1 MMPLSFLQSLH
12 ARLALLVAAALISA
26 CSTTPSTAPLV
37 PAQQISAPTAA
48 AAPVAQ
54 AAATPQPSA
63 NTQDAS
69 ATLKPVLG
77 PDGELVMEPPP
88 FETTAK
94 PIVNRDLW
102 VRIRSGFKMQDLQT
116 PLAEDRTRWYAAQ
129 TAYFNRMAARS
140 SRYLFHIVE
149 EIERRGLPTE
159 LALLP
164 FVESAFNPVAH
175 SSAKASG
182 IWQFIPSTG
191 KQYNL
196 QQNMFRDDR
205 RHVTASTDAALDY
218 LSRLHGMFGDWH
230 LALAAYN
237 WGEGSVMRAQKKNQR
252 ESIATAYTDLRMP
265 LETQQYVPKLQAI
278 KNIVADPEKFGIA
291 LPEVPNHPY
300 FETVRITRD
309 IDVALVAKL
318 ADVSVTDFQALN
330 PSFNKP
336 TILGALG
343 SEILL
348 PYENAE
354 LFKRNMEKHRG
365 ALASWTAVV
374 LSKNEK
380 PASLAQRYGISEAQ
394 LRQIN
399 NIPPRMVMR
408 AGSALMVPRAAAK
421 QQDVSESIAQNGS
434 LLMSPEAPPLRR
446 ASHKVRAG
454 ESLATIAKRY
464 RTNPAQLAGWNKG
477 VNAVKTG
484 QVLTV
489 YVPQR
494 TAVAKATKSTKATN
508 AGTRG
513 KAVAQSNTKA
523 KHAGKGKATVAKAN
537 SARQPATK
545 GVRVTAKSKLAKR

>member
-1 MMPLSFLQSLH
+1 
-12 ARLALLVAAALISA
+12 V
-26 CSTTPSTAPLV
+26 V
-37 PAQQISAPTAA
+37 PAP
-48 AAPVAQ
+48 Q
-54 AAATPQPSA
+54 AAASAPSA
-63 NTQDAS
+63 AQSASDAV
-69 ATLKPVLG
+69 AVKPVLG

-94 PIVNRDLW
+94 PIVSRDLW
-102 VRIRSGFKMQDLQT
+102 VRIRNGFKMNDLQT
-116 PLAEDRTRWYAAQ
+116 PLAEDRTRWYAGQA
-129 TAYFNRMAARS
+129 AYFNRMTARS

-149 EIERRGLPTE
+149 EVERRGMPTE

-191 KQYNL
+191 KHYNL
-196 QQNMFRDDR
+196 KQNMFRDDR
-205 RHVTASTDAALDY
+205 RHVTASTNAALDY
-218 LSRLHGMFGDWH
+218 LTKLHGMFGDWH

-252 ESIATAYTDLRMP
+252 EGLPIAYTDLNMP

-278 KNIVADPEKFGIA
+278 KNIVADPEKYGIT

-318 ADVSVTDFQALN
+318 ADVSVSDFQALN

-336 TILGALG
+336 TILGAL
-343 SEILL
+343 EPEVLL

-354 LFKRNMEKHRG
+354 LFKRNMDKHRG

-380 PASLAQRYGISEAQ
+380 PASVAERYGISEAQ

-399 NIPPRMVMR
+399 NIPPRMVVR
-408 AGSALMVPRAAAK
+408 AGSALMVPRAATK
-421 QQDVSESIAQNGS
+421 QQDVSESIAENGS
-434 LLMSPEAPPLRR
+434 LLMTPEGPALKR

-454 ESLATIAKRY
+454 ESLASIAKRY
-464 RTNPAQLAGWNKG
+464 RTSPAQLAGWNKG
-477 VNAVKTG
+477 VKTVKAG

-494 TAVAKATKSTKATN
+494 ATLAKAGKPNKSKAL
-508 AGTRG
+508 A
-513 KAVAQSNTKA
+513 KAPI
-523 KHAGKGKATVAKAN
+523 KGKATIAKSN
-537 SARQPATK
+537 GGRQPAN
-545 GVRVTAKSKLAKR
+545 KSQKLAPKAKLAKQ